1 MKAIRDPEG
10 AELRHLEAACP
21 LDGKD
26 VLEIGCGAG
35 WLTWQYAALPRHVVG
50 IDPDADSLAQARV
63 QSNIVAPGGILA
75 NIAPGGVSAGGDG
88 GGSNLP
94 KVSFV
99 QAKAQVLPF
108 PSWIFDVAL
117 FASSF

>member
-1 MKAIRDPEG
+1 MKAQRDPEG
-10 AELRHLEAACP
+10 AELRHLEAACA

-50 IDPDADSLAQARV
+50 IDPDAASPGQAR
-63 QSNIVAPGGILA
+63 SARPASAPQ
-75 NIAPGGVSAGGDG
+75 
-88 GGSNLP
+88 
-94 KVSFV
+94 VSFLR
-99 QAKAQVLPF
+99 AMGEALPF
-108 PSWIFDVAL
+108 PSRVFDVVL